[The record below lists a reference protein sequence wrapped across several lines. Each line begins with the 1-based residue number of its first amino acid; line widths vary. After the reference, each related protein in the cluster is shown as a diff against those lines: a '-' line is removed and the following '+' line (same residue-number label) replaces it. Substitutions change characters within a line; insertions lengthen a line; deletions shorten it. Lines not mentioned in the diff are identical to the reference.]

1 MAAANAIPL
10 PMGKGDMVFINDM
23 AILHARESFS
33 EGGTYLQRHLLKLY
47 LRDPEQ
53 NWPVPPTARDAWAK
67 IYGSN
72 SEDGSRQET
81 WSARYSAGQED
92 GWASNG

>member
-1 MAAANAIPL
+1 MAAANAFPL

-33 EGGTYLQRHLLKLY
+33 EGRTYIQRHLLKLY

-53 NWPVPPTARDAWAK
+53 NWPVPPTAKDAWAK

-72 SEDGSRQET
+72 SEDGIRQET
-81 WSARYSAGQED
+81 WLARYSAGQED
-92 GWASNG
+92 GWQSNG